1 MMAVGIIAVLAFNVA
16 IASALVWPL
25 ILLVYVTQLR
35 SRKPGQRVQL
45 ARDLG
50 ISSLALKDRKVVG
63 FFHPF
68 W

>member
-1 MMAVGIIAVLAFNVA
+1 MTAGIIVPLVLSATL
-16 IASALVWPL
+16 ASTLAWLL
-25 ILLVYVTQLR
+25 TLLVYVTQLR
-35 SRKPGQRVQL
+35 SKKSGQRAQL

-50 ISSLALKDRKVVG
+50 ISAPALKDKKVVG